1 MSIDTLIPSSSSSS
15 QTVTTKVVGQQQQ
28 PSHQQQEEASPG
40 DTKNRRKAVR
50 WASSSSSSASYGTQ
64 SEGTAGVSGATPAVS
79 VSTMYKDTIHIFDM
93 TQDEIDATWYS
104 RQDYLSFREEIVFAI
119 QVYRGLQRRRQ
130 GGDVLKSPPSLPRS
144 QQHEYHEAEEDDAET
159 KYFASSS
166 TAFCA
171 RGIEHHLSPRIGL
184 RKKRRTQNVVSFVLE
199 EQFRQS
205 TQDETGQDDDDSDSD
220 YLHPYYDNHQDESNH
235 DDEDDSNSS
244 SSSYSSWNSRRRND
258 NTNDCIAVL
267 CSDMS
272 RRCLQEAQEQGIRDQ
287 IAAGIQVTSEDGDEA
302 VKNRRHRRT
311 RKLRVLTCT
320 DGNKN
325 ITMPKETTSS
335 RSSSNKGTTK
345 VKSRNVGLGLSRW
358 RDGSSIIG
366 AGGGRLQ
373 R

>member
-1 MSIDTLIPSSSSSS
+1 MSIDTLVPSSSSSS
-15 QTVTTKVVGQQQQ
+15 QTVKTKVVSQQQQ
-28 PSHQQQEEASPG
+28 PSHQQQEASTV
-40 DTKNRRKAVR
+40 DTKIRRKAVR
-50 WASSSSSSASYGTQ
+50 WASSSSSASHGTKA
-64 SEGTAGVSGATPAVS
+64 EGAARVPIATPPPAVS
-79 VSTMYKDTIHIFDM
+79 TMFKDTIHICDM

-130 GGDVLKSPPSLPRS
+130 GGDVLKSPPSSPRS
-144 QQHEYHEAEEDDAET
+144 QQHEDHEAEEDDAET

-235 DDEDDSNSS
+235 DDEDDLSHSNSS

-320 DGNKN
+320 DGNKD
-325 ITMPKETTSS
+325 IIMPKETTG
-335 RSSSNKGTTK
+335 SNNLFNKKGSKANTRK
-345 VKSRNVGLGLSRW
+345 VGLGLS
-358 RDGSSIIG
+358 SIIG
-366 AGGGRLQ
+366 GGGGSGGRHQ